1 MEIELFFNN
10 NEMNI
15 MMMIQHIRLRNQV
28 HSDGSDV
35 IAMTHD
41 SPLTYLKHSPSKIVK
56 LFFFFQ
62 PKGNLSSGESISLM
76 NLYEKFMAIYVF
88 FWKSP
93 TFH

>member
-15 MMMIQHIRLRNQV
+15 MMMIQHFRLRNQV

-41 SPLTYLKHSPSKIVK
+41 SPLTYLKHFPSKIVK
-56 LFFFFQ
+56 LFFSQ

>member
-1 MEIELFFNN
+1 
-10 NEMNI
+10 MNI

-41 SPLTYLKHSPSKIVK
+41 SPLTYLKHFPSKIVK
-56 LFFFFQ
+56 FFFFFQ